1 MENVS
6 KALMMA
12 GGLLISIMVISL
24 IVILWGRLSSY
35 FTENSKT
42 TTVEQ
47 DAEFNAQFEN
57 YNKKSI
63 RGNELISVMNKIIDY
78 NRTASDIKNYD
89 RIIIDINLKDKDF
102 RYKWTGQSIFPKVFS
117 NKGNDNDNNI
127 KIISNLSTS
136 LTTDTGIT
144 GIDDTKLQRLSA
156 EIANIVDDDNA
167 DDKYK
172 ETRAKKLK
180 NIFGRKIEDSEI
192 PKKKEATKKYYK
204 YTQFKREMFKCTDVK
219 YNQQNGRVNEMDF
232 EIEE

>member
-89 RIIIDINLKDKDF
+89 RIIIDINLKNKDF
-102 RYKWTGQSIFPKVFS
+102 RYKRTVQSIFPEDFS
-117 NKGNDNDNNI
+117 NKGNDNYNNI

-192 PKKKEATKKYYK
+192 PKIKEATKKYYQ
-204 YTQFKREMFKCTDVK
+204 YTQFKRAMFKCTDVK

>member
-102 RYKWTGQSIFPKVFS
+102 RYKSTGQSIFPKVFS

-192 PKKKEATKKYYK
+192 PKIKEATKKYYQ